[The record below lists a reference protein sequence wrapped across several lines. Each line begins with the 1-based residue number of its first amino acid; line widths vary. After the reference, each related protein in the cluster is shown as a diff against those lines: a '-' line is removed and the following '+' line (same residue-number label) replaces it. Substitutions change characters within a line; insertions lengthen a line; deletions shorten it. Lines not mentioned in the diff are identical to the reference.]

1 MKKKRVLL
9 LGYKKNQIVNFLR
22 KKNIVVIEYGQKKIT
37 SNTLINNFDLIISY
51 GYNKI
56 INERYLKKL
65 IRPPI
70 NLHISYL
77 PYNRGSH
84 PNFWSFVDKTP
95 SGVTIHEINSKV
107 DAGAVIYRK
116 KIKFNL
122 NKGLTFRETYK
133 ILNIEIQ
140 KLFMLKFTKIIN
152 RTYYFKKTKDIGT
165 FHLKKDLPKNFKS
178 WDTKISEY
186 IR

>member
-1 MKKKRVLL
+1 M
-9 LGYKKNQIVNFLR
+9 
-22 KKNIVVIEYGQKKIT
+22 IEYGQKKIT

-95 SGVTIHEINSKV
+95 QV
-107 DAGAVIYRK
+107 
-116 KIKFNL
+116 
-122 NKGLTFRETYK
+122 
-133 ILNIEIQ
+133 
-140 KLFMLKFTKIIN
+140 
-152 RTYYFKKTKDIGT
+152 
-165 FHLKKDLPKNFKS
+165 
-178 WDTKISEY
+178 
-186 IR
+186 